1 MWCDQT
7 AMPFMYIM
15 FILPN
20 NLIMPILNSIVKTK
34 NILCAKKKN
43 IVMMYVLRLVNCV
56 MKGYSQM
63 CMWGGKIQ

>member
-34 NILCAKKKN
+34 NILCANKKEYCN
-43 IVMMYVLRLVNCV
+43 DVCTET
-56 MKGYSQM
+56 S
-63 CMWGGKIQ
+63 